1 MNRFIQRHRDVVIGQ
16 LNGFDRVRFRGTKRF
31 LATAGGMFNF
41 LFRIQ
46 VLLKDFKDYAMAVT
60 EQIRQASVQVA
71 KAADRP
77 IRYLTSS
84 GERKEDIA
92 RRIIQRDRLTE
103 GLVCLLTSVEP
114 CHSYRVRGNK
124 ASQKLELV
132 GEPMKCLHHYHY
144 YLHPRLGLLNVRLQ
158 TWFPFTLHVC
168 INGRE
173 WLARQMDAQRI
184 GYRRKENCFVAIDD
198 IEHAQ
203 QLMDEQ
209 LKTDWPGVLGELT
222 GRINPA
228 EPEVFKD
235 CPVPYYWS
243 VQESEWASDLM
254 CKSPA
259 ALARLYPRLIRHGIT
274 TLASG
279 DVMRF
284 LGYRVPA
291 DGHVH
296 RAFDGEVV
304 SDLGERV
311 EGVRIKHRV
320 GTASIKMYDKQA
332 SVLRVE
338 TTVNNPRDIKVYR
351 AKEGQ
356 PDGKKNWRRLRKG
369 VADMH
374 RRAEVCQAANDRYLE
389 AMAAVDTDASLAEL
403 TGPVCRRTRF
413 KNQPVRGLN
422 PLADDDARL
431 LAAVA
436 RGEFALHGFR
446 NRDLQGLLYDQPADD
461 ATERRRRSAQV
472 TRKIRMLRAHGLI
485 RKVAG
490 THRYLLTKNGQNVVA
505 ALLSARQANTAKLLD
520 AA

>member
-1 MNRFIQRHRDVVIGQ
+1 VNEFIQRHRDVVIGQ

-31 LATAGGMFNF
+31 LATVGGMFNF
-41 LFRIQ
+41 LFRIK
-46 VLLKDFKDYAMAVT
+46 VLLKDFKDYAMSVT
-60 EQIRQASVQVA
+60 ERIRQASAQVA
-71 KAADRP
+71 EEAGRP

-84 GERKEDIA
+84 SERKEDIA

-103 GLVCLLTSVEP
+103 GLVCMLTSVEP
-114 CHSYRVRGNK
+114 CRSYRVRGNR
-124 ASQKLELV
+124 ASKKLELI
-132 GEPMKCLHHYHY
+132 GELMKCLHHYHY
-144 YLHPRLGLLNVRLQ
+144 YLHPTLGLLNVRLQ
-158 TWFPFTLHVC
+158 TWFPFTIHIC

-173 WLARQMDAQRI
+173 WLARQMDAAGIR
-184 GYRRKENCFVAIDD
+184 YRRKENCFVAIDD
-198 IEHAQ
+198 VGRAQ

-209 LKTDWPGVLGELT
+209 LNADWPGLLDELA

-228 EPEVFKD
+228 EPEVFNA

-274 TLASG
+274 TMASD

-296 RAFDGEVV
+296 RAFAGEVV
-304 SDLGERV
+304 SDVGDRV

-320 GTASIKMYDKQA
+320 NTASIKMYDKQG

-351 AKEGQ
+351 SKEGQ
-356 PDGKKNWRRLRKG
+356 PTGKKAWRRLRKG
-369 VADMH
+369 VADVH
-374 RRAEVCQAANDRYLE
+374 RRAQVCQSANDRYLE
-389 AMAAVDTDASLAEL
+389 AMAAVDTQASLAEL
-403 TGPVCRRTRF
+403 AGPVCRRT
-413 KNQPVRGLN
+413 KLNGKPIRGLN
-422 PLADDDARL
+422 PLADEDARL
-431 LAAVA
+431 LAVVA
-436 RGEFALHGFR
+436 RGEFTLHGFR
-446 NRDLQGLLYDQPADD
+446 NRDLQTLLYDAPAGDL
-461 ATERRRRSAQV
+461 AERRRRGGQV
-472 TRKIRMLRAHGLI
+472 TRKLRMLRAHGLI
-485 RKVAG
+485 RKVSG
-490 THRYLLTKNGQNVVA
+490 TYRYQLTSNGRQTVA
-505 ALLSARQANTAKLLD
+505 ALLSARQANTAKLLE

>member
-1 MNRFIQRHRDVVIGQ
+1 MNSFIQRHSDVVIGQ

-31 LATAGGMFNF
+31 LATVGGMFNF
-41 LFRIQ
+41 LFRIK
-46 VLLKDFKDYAMAVT
+46 VLLKDFKDYAMSVT
-60 EQIRQASVQVA
+60 EQVRQASVQVA
-71 KAADRP
+71 KQADRP

-84 GERKEDIA
+84 SERKEDIA
-92 RRIIQRDRLTE
+92 RRIIQRERLTE
-103 GLVCLLTSVEP
+103 GLVCMLTSVEP
-114 CHSYRVRGNK
+114 CRSYRVRGNGATK
-124 ASQKLELV
+124 KLELI

-144 YLHPRLGLLNVRLQ
+144 YLHPQLGLLNVRLQ
-158 TWFPFTLHVC
+158 TWFPFTIHVG

-173 WLARQMDAQRI
+173 WLARQMDAAGI
-184 GYRRKENCFVAIDD
+184 GYRRKENCFIAIDD
-198 IEHAQ
+198 IQRAQ

-209 LKTDWPGVLGELT
+209 LKADWPGVLDELAS
-222 GRINPA
+222 RINPA
-228 EPEVFKD
+228 DPEVLKD

-274 TLASG
+274 TMASG

-296 RAFDGEVV
+296 RRFAGQVV
-304 SDLGERV
+304 SDVGDRV

-320 GTASIKMYDKQA
+320 NTASIKMYDKQA

-356 PDGKKNWRRLRKG
+356 PKGKKAWRRLRKG
-369 VADMH
+369 VADVH
-374 RRAEVCQAANDRYLE
+374 RRAQVCQSANDRYLQ
-389 AMAAVDTDASLAEL
+389 AMAAADTDASLGEL
-403 TGPVCRRTRF
+403 AGPVCRRTTF
-413 KNQPVRGLN
+413 KGQPVRAIN
-422 PLADDDARL
+422 PLGNDDARL

-436 RGEFALHGFR
+436 RGEFTLHGFR
-446 NRDLQGLLYDQPADD
+446 NRDLQALLYDSPAGDL
-461 ATERRRRSAQV
+461 AERRRRSGQI
-472 TRKIRMLRAHGLI
+472 TRKLRMLRAHGLI
-485 RKVAG
+485 RKVSG
-490 THRYLLTKNGQNVVA
+490 THRYLLSTNGQSIIA
-505 ALLSARQANTAKLLD
+505 ALLSARQANTAKLLE